1 MLFNNSQELVEL
13 IQQIRTERGLTIM
26 DSIIYICEKYNIE
39 EEAIATY
46 IRQSH
51 RIKEELRLE
60 AVGLKMVKDESI

>member
-1 MLFNNSQELVEL
+1 MLFSNSQELVEL
-13 IQQIRTERGLTIM
+13 INRIREEQSLTIM

-51 RIKEELRLE
+51 RIKEELRKE
-60 AVGLKMVKDESI
+60 AIGLKMVKDESN